1 MTFVENL
8 KHLLIVAKSLSFG
21 SYDSPFPLPL
31 QLIERI
37 EARPARCP
45 ELLVWIRICLTSHLA
60 YLSTVPMATESLGYL
75 EDLASVRLAAHE
87 RVCKLHGKLETLL
100 AQVRRDVTMVTIGE

>member
-1 MTFVENL
+1 MERRGRGTSATMESAVL
-8 KHLLIVAKSLSFG
+8 GAGQGVCMWSL
-21 SYDSPFPLPL
+21 
-31 QLIERI
+31 Q
-37 EARPARCP
+37 
-45 ELLVWIRICLTSHLA
+45 LLVWIRICLTSHLA

-100 AQVRRDVTMVTIGE
+100 AQVRRDVTKVTTV